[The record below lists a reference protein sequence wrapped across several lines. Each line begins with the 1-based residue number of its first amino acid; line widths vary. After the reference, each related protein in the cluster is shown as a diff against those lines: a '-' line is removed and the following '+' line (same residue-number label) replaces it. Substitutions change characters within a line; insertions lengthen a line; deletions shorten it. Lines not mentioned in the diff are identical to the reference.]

1 MNFSQKNSIV
11 LCTFI
16 YFFFSFPLDFSSILS
31 ALCLQFFLL
40 FFFIVF
46 FFLSHIWAFDFFF
59 FFLLRKK
66 RLFIFLFI
74 LTNCFA
80 LFVQMILFVLCFSG
94 FSFIWLFLVLLT
106 FLYIAFHVSHLI
118 PYISY
123 FRMLFTFLKWLNL
136 FPYYCSTLFRFA
148 LPFFSRPISY
158 FIFYAF
164 SWSTSILCFNLILI
178 YLSTLLLH
186 SSYILFYMVYIN
198 VILRFN
204 AFRKNK
210 KLQ

>member
-66 RLFIFLFI
+66 RLFFCLYSPTVLRFSCKWYS
-74 LTNCFA
+74 LCFA
-80 LFVQMILFVLCFSG
+80 FLAFPLYDCFLCCSHFYISH
-94 FSFIWLFLVLLT
+94 FMFHTSYLTSHIFEYYLRFWNDWTFFHITVLLYSG
-106 FLYIAFHVSHLI
+106 L
-118 PYISY
+118 PY
-123 FRMLFTFLKWLNL
+123 L
-136 FPYYCSTLFRFA
+136 
-148 LPFFSRPISY
+148 FFSRPISY

-186 SSYILFYMVYIN
+186 SSYILFYMVNIN
-198 VILRFN
+198 LILRFN